1 MFNNPGTNRGL
12 INPFTKKEAIAGQCH
27 DLLHFRSIGQQEF
40 LLRIASVQ
48 LKQPSVNAP
57 NRKRRLQTFT
67 ERKVTK
73 SRLTQLEKDKKL
85 VLATMKKKMKFSQ
98 RTGKPIEKPSEQL
111 IELPLSISDNAGN
124 SLKGQKSYTTRSLQS
139 RYKMANPQ
147 IFVTNLPWRPECT
160 MLEGMFLIN
169 TTPLGSHRTF

>member
-1 MFNNPGTNRGL
+1 ML
-12 INPFTKKEAIAGQCH
+12 VK
-27 DLLHFRSIGQQEF
+27 FRSIGQQEV

-85 VLATMKKKMKFSQ
+85 VLAAMKKKMQF
-98 RTGKPIEKPSEQL
+98 
-111 IELPLSISDNAGN
+111 
-124 SLKGQKSYTTRSLQS
+124 
-139 RYKMANPQ
+139 
-147 IFVTNLPWRPECT
+147 
-160 MLEGMFLIN
+160 
-169 TTPLGSHRTF
+169 